1 MNAILESDRFNF
13 KMTAEDLVIAIQQ
26 HLDNNNSE
34 LALQKTYELQR
45 NVAIMSELDRRVK
58 EDAVLV

>member
-13 KMTAEDLVIAIQQ
+13 KMTAEDLVIAIQK

>member
-34 LALQKTYELQR
+34 LSLQKTYELKR